1 MTDNA
6 SGSDSSAGIDVASGV
21 LVLDDATQIIG
32 GGSGTL
38 TVDSGGQLE
47 IINGT
52 GAHTGAT
59 LDGVIVDDNSSVT
72 NGGIDVASGVL
83 TLTDGTQ
90 IQGGNTGTLDIVGEL
105 KIIKGTGTGSH
116 TGATLDGLSVTD
128 SNGIEGIDV
137 ASGVLTLNDGTVIS
151 GGTLTVDPTGQLKIT
166 KPSAATLRPG
176 PGRRWTASR

>member
-47 IINGT
+47 ITNGT
-52 GAHTGAT
+52 GAPTGAT

-83 TLTDGTQ
+83 VLDDSTQ
-90 IQGGNTGTLDIVGEL
+90 IQGGNTGTLDIV
-105 KIIKGTGTGSH
+105 SD
-116 TGATLDGLSVTD
+116 AQV
-128 SNGIEGIDV
+128 N
-137 ASGVLTLNDGTVIS
+137 N
-151 GGTLTVDPTGQLKIT
+151 
-166 KPSAATLRPG
+166 
-176 PGRRWTASR
+176 